1 MELVSL
7 HTMSSVQNDYL
18 FMSVAMKRWD
28 LTFYLIRV
36 VFQRAVV
43 TVVTHAVPVSIP
55 LIHVINIRA
64 IVVLIQNTF

>member
-1 MELVSL
+1 
-7 HTMSSVQNDYL
+7 
-18 FMSVAMKRWD
+18 MSVAMERWD

-43 TVVTHAVPVSIP
+43 TVVAHAVPVSIP

-64 IVVLIQNTF
+64 VVVLIQNTFWVKIYVLFFPTFHLA

>member
-1 MELVSL
+1 
-7 HTMSSVQNDYL
+7 
-18 FMSVAMKRWD
+18 MSVAMERGE
-28 LTFYLIRV
+28 LTFYLIGV

-64 IVVLIQNTF
+64 IVVLIQNTFWVKAYLLFSWTFHLA